1 MLLLAALAA
10 SPFSW
15 PGSIWSSSDDAPTA
29 ESQKVDAKDRE
40 IASLR
45 AQLHDAQSESAT
57 LRKQKVLD
65 DVSSPQ
71 LSLLPAE
78 RPSLLFG
85 GSAAPRLPSMLFGG
99 GLPMMGG
106 MPSLFEEMQELP
118 GMGSGMGGAPRC
130 VDPEAEGGECECTVA
145 LPKGDTTEAGDVA
158 VKSHG
163 NSITL
168 KASDQHA
175 GHGVTASVKHSFKL
189 SFAPKHVNAA
199 AERGGAD
206 GDVLKLRFGPM
217 PPNGTCTAAAAQS
230 TSESHTESGEGH
242 SFASSSFSSF
252 SSSNGGMM
260 GAGMMGASMMGAGM
274 MGGMMGAGMMGGS
287 GGQMSKGL
295 ASSRGL
301 LGGLGGGL
309 GGGLDGLLQLPGAMP
324 MAMPLDDEQAGRQ
337 QHPQLPE
344 H

>member
-1 MLLLAALAA
+1 MLAIFATAP
-10 SPFSW
+10 SSW
-15 PGSIWSSSDDAPTA
+15 PGSLWSSSSSSASSDAAP
-29 ESQKVDAKDRE
+29 ESPKGDAKDRE

-45 AQLHDAQSESAT
+45 AQLQAAQSK
-57 LRKQKVLD
+57 LKHQKALPD
-65 DVSSPQ
+65 ASSQ
-71 LSLLPAE
+71 ALLPAG
-78 RPSLLFG
+78 RPSMLFG
-85 GSAAPRLPSMLFGG
+85 TGPRVPSMLFGG

-106 MPSLFEEMQELP
+106 LPSLFEEMQELP
-118 GMGSGMGGAPRC
+118 GMGGGMGGAPRC

-175 GHGVTASVKHSFKL
+175 GHGVTASVKHSFTL
-189 SFAPKHVNAA
+189 SFAPDHVNAA

-206 GDVLKLRFGPM
+206 GDVLKLRFGPR

-230 TSESHTESGEGH
+230 TSESHTESGDGH

-252 SSSNGGMM
+252 SSSNRGMM
-260 GAGMMGASMMGAGM
+260 GAGMMGAGM
-274 MGGMMGAGMMGGS
+274 MGDIMGGGS
-287 GGQMSKGL
+287 QESKSF

-301 LGGLGGGL
+301 LGGLGGRL
-309 GGGLDGLLQLPGAMP
+309 GGGLDGLLQLPGT
-324 MAMPLDDEQAGRQ
+324 MPLDDEQAGRQ
-337 QHPQLPE
+337 QHPRLPE